1 VGILYFRVVEVL
13 EGLKSARKSILPRC
27 FFVQTTETSGL
38 SDGLFR
44 GLPHLPMSLRG
55 RTSRLA
61 SAFVLLLSSSL
72 STGAAFGVNAIGG
85 LGGALASGNAE
96 GVAIGGTAGG
106 NAAEHNYL
114 RHAEAMRLGE
124 LQDLKLRGRCD
135 ATCERGIAELETLD
149 KQRNSALAACEG
161 QSSSH
166 CQTLRQ
172 DVRVAAA
179 DYIRATEVQ
188 LDLRYGQERDEALAL
203 ARQSM
208 GGMTLSDMAG
218 GYAQATQEGLDAL
231 WQGAKTAA
239 QALMGDPQAQ
249 AELREGAGQFWD
261 TVQDPQNWPYLLG
274 AMTPQQREELA
285 QAYERGDIK
294 TAGRLTGEQ
303 VANLP
308 SGGGMGSIKKVG
320 VLPKPG
326 ASPIDIAHTIGADYN
341 PKTGKVTGGHTVVN
355 GDVRVTEIVSGPD
368 ANGVYEAIVEIQT
381 PDGSWQTK
389 TAGASSKPQ
398 KNTMFPKD
406 WDAQRVQAEIE
417 SAWASQR
424 PHPEDK
430 NKWIGTSDSGIQIE
444 GYRQPRT
451 TAYPLREERKP

>member
-1 VGILYFRVVEVL
+1 V
-13 EGLKSARKSILPRC
+13 
-27 FFVQTTETSGL
+27 
-38 SDGLFR
+38 
-44 GLPHLPMSLRG
+44 
-55 RTSRLA
+55 
-61 SAFVLLLSSSL
+61 
-72 STGAAFGVNAIGG
+72 
-85 LGGALASGNAE
+85 
-96 GVAIGGTAGG
+96 
-106 NAAEHNYL
+106 
-114 RHAEAMRLGE
+114 
-124 LQDLKLRGRCD
+124 
-135 ATCERGIAELETLD
+135 
-149 KQRNSALAACEG
+149 
-161 QSSSH
+161 
-166 CQTLRQ
+166 
-172 DVRVAAA
+172 
-179 DYIRATEVQ
+179 
-188 LDLRYGQERDEALAL
+188 
-203 ARQSM
+203 
-208 GGMTLSDMAG
+208 
-218 GYAQATQEGLDAL
+218 
-231 WQGAKTAA
+231 
-239 QALMGDPQAQ
+239 
-249 AELREGAGQFWD
+249 
-261 TVQDPQNWPYLLG
+261 
-274 AMTPQQREELA
+274 
-285 QAYERGDIK
+285 
-294 TAGRLTGEQ
+294 RLTGEQ

>member
-1 VGILYFRVVEVL
+1 MGILYFRVVEVL

-44 GLPHLPMSLRG
+44 GLSHLPMSLRG

-135 ATCERGIAELETLD
+135 ATCERGIAEFETLD

-208 GGMTLSDMAG
+208 GGMTLSDMVG

-294 TAGRLTGEQ
+294 TVGRLTGEQ

-368 ANGVYEAIVEIQT
+368 ANGVYTARVEIRA
-381 PDGSWQTK
+381 PDGTWIEK
-389 TAGASSKPQ
+389 TSNGGV
-398 KNTMFPKD
+398 NTMFPKD
-406 WDAQRVQAEIE
+406 WDAQRVQVEIE
-417 SAWASQR
+417 HAWLSPDR
-424 PHPEDK
+424 EVK
-430 NKWIGTSDSGIQIE
+430 GIKWSGTSKSGVRIE
-444 GYRQPRT
+444 GYTFPRI
-451 TAYPLREERKP
+451 TAYPLRGEK